1 MPFDLEEEEE
11 EEEEDLLSLRLVDPF
26 RGMVVVFGSV
36 LDDYHSQPKR
46 LSKGPQNIPA

>member
-26 RGMVVVFGSV
+26 RGMWWLCFAALFAAL
-36 LDDYHSQPKR
+36 LDDYQPTK
-46 LSKGPQNIPA
+46 KIVP